1 MKIIDELLR
10 TKNTKI
16 KTVVVPCALDSHVLE
31 SLELVRK
38 EGFIKAILIADE
50 IPLLKLMNELNIS
63 SANYEVINESDI
75 DRCLDIA
82 MVMIEEKKADFLMK
96 GLVDTKL
103 ILKKVLDKKYHFRTE
118 QRMTH
123 ATLVESKYYHKPFL
137 LSDAA
142 MNINT
147 SFETKKNIIQNGV
160 KLLNTLGVKEP
171 KVAILSAVEK
181 VNEQLES
188 TLIASELKQ
197 LSGNISVNH
206 AIIDGPLQLDNALNK
221 EAVLHKS
228 IDSLVAGDADF
239 LVMPNLEAGNIF
251 YKSLMFLS
259 DASSASLVLGATF
272 PIIVTSR
279 ADSVLTKY
287 NSIRLAVLVS

>member
-16 KTVVVPCALDSHVLE
+16 KTVIVPCALDSHVLE